1 MTRTLITVALTATA
15 LTLAACG
22 GDDHNDADVTFA
34 QEMIPHH
41 AQAVQMSDMLL
52 AKDDVDPEVVDLAEQ
67 IKDAQAPEIETMSGW
82 LEQWGEDV
90 PATDMGS
97 MDMDSMNM
105 DGMMSSEDMSA
116 LDAAESTDAAQLFLE
131 GMTEH
136 HQGAIEM
143 AEQEVEDGEAP
154 EAIDL
159 AETIIDSQQAEID
172 EMEQLVDQG

>member
-1 MTRTLITVALTATA
+1 LTRTLITVALTATA

-22 GDDHNDADVTFA
+22 GDDHNDVDVTFA